1 MSQHKTSDSSPV
13 RLITAKQASEMFNVS
28 TDWLYSLPGHIARVT
43 MGRRMVR
50 FDLKKLEAFFASHAG

>member
-1 MSQHKTSDSSPV
+1 
-13 RLITAKQASEMFNVS
+13 MFNVS